1 LERGLVRFTNAL
13 YGVGVANGTDA
24 IWLALEAYGIGK
36 GDQVI
41 TIPFTFFATA
51 EAISQAGATPV
62 FVDIDEDTFN
72 INTNMIEEKITSKTK
87 AIIPVHLFG
96 QPVEMNKIV
105 DLGQKYDLKIIED
118 ACQVIGPF
126 IKERR

>member
-1 LERGLVRFTNAL
+1 M
-13 YGVGVANGTDA
+13 
-24 IWLALEAYGIGK
+24 
-36 GDQVI
+36 I

>member
-1 LERGLVRFTNAL
+1 MERGLVRFTNAL

>member
-1 LERGLVRFTNAL
+1 MERGLVRFTNAL

-41 TIPFTFFATA
+41 TTPFTFFATA